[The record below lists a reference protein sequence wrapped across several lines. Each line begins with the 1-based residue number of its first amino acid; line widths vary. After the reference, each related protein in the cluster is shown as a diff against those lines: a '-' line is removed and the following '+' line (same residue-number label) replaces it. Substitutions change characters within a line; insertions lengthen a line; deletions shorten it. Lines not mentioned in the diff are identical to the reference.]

1 MSDDKNIEDQLLED
15 KIMEDLI
22 LWEYSHDD
30 AYRKDEK
37 KHFFSFRHRKR
48 HRDYMRS
55 LYRKSREDQ
64 QSTASGKTVRF
75 HRTQKKVAKVAA
87 AACIAVVALTAVHV
101 TATNVQHGKLGN
113 SLLQGFDD
121 HVQFSD
127 KAARPKILKW
137 LDEQSSSG
145 DAIAGKEDSKKGT
158 VPSTESSFE
167 KKTPQY
173 LPEGYVLVNEEDYK
187 FMEYFTQEYTDS
199 HEHYLYYSQY
209 ADMHNTG
216 LSSETETPQHMQIN
230 GMDGILTSDAVTHTL
245 IWTDGAYYYCLN
257 GTVDE
262 DTLLEIAVNVN

>member
-1 MSDDKNIEDQLLED
+1 MSDDKNMEDQLLED
-15 KIMEDLI
+15 NIIEDLI

-30 AYRKDEK
+30 AYRKGEK

-55 LYRKSREDQ
+55 LYRKSREEQ

-75 HRTQKKVAKVAA
+75 HRTQKRVAKVAA

-127 KAARPKILKW
+127 KATRPKILKW
-137 LDEQSSSG
+137 LDEQMSSWNT
-145 DAIAGKEDSKKGT
+145 ADSQKGT
-158 VPSTESSFE
+158 VQSTESTFE

-173 LPEGYVLVNEEDYK
+173 LPEGYELVNEDNYT
-187 FMEYFTQEYTDS
+187 FADYFTQEYADGN
-199 HEHYLYYSQY
+199 EHYLYYCQCI
-209 ADMHNTG
+209 DIHNTG
-216 LSSETETPQHMQIN
+216 LSSDTETPRHVRIN
-230 GMDGILTSDAVTHTL
+230 GMDGFFTADKDTQTL
-245 IWTDGAYYYCLN
+245 IWTDGTYYYCLIGN
-257 GTVDE
+257 GDE
-262 DTLLEIAVNVN
+262 DTLIEIAVNVN